1 MNSEKVNYFLMLGSV
16 MESKLIFFFNVWLC
30 YVKWAGK

>member
-16 MESKLIFFFNVWLC
+16 MESKLNFFLMFG
-30 YVKWAGK
+30 YVM